1 VGVVLLAGAI
11 TAAGAELTAL
21 PTGGEGWFGNPL
33 VWRFRPEQVEC
44 ATTNGHGIAVY
55 EAAPLAAH
63 VTVEA
68 LFTPQKAQ
76 SLGWDVAAVAIV
88 ADPDNFWHLALVQ
101 MPPENGLRPMVEL
114 CEMRDGE
121 WLAQHNLKMEI
132 NEAPAVPWTF
142 GQPHRLTLSW
152 IGKGSPARS
161 LRRTDD
167 CPRRAFPSRLTQSD
181 PDVARCACSDRRG
194 LQRRALGVVTTRD

>member
-1 VGVVLLAGAI
+1 MKRRFGVGVVLLAVAMM
-11 TAAGAELTAL
+11 AAGAELTAL

-55 EAAPLAAH
+55 EAAPLAAT

-101 MPPENGLRPMVEL
+101 MPPENGSRPMVEL
-114 CEMRDGE
+114 CEMRGGE

-142 GQPHRLTLSW
+142 GQPHRLTLSMDADGVTGT
-152 IGKGSPARS
+152 ILAPDGRLI
-161 LRRTDD
+161 LRR
-167 CPRRAFPSRLTQSD
+167 RFAFTADAVRSGRP
-181 PDVARCACSDRRG
+181 
-194 LQRRALGVVTTRD
+194 ALRV

>member
-1 VGVVLLAGAI
+1 
-11 TAAGAELTAL
+11 
-21 PTGGEGWFGNPL
+21 
-33 VWRFRPEQVEC
+33 
-44 ATTNGHGIAVY
+44 VY

-142 GQPHRLTLSW
+142 GQPHRLTLSMDADGVTGT
-152 IGKGSPARS
+152 ILAPDGRLI
-161 LRRTDD
+161 LRRRFAFTADAVRSGR
-167 CPRRAFPSRLTQSD
+167 PALRVAGIAGAYSAVRAAWSRPATEQGR
-181 PDVARCACSDRRG
+181 VATA
-194 LQRRALGVVTTRD
+194 RAGV